1 MGDREARQQ
10 SRLVRQLEKLGA
22 ELILGTTLTVAWR
35 QQAEDIFMVGQ
46 RSDSPGP

>member
-22 ELILGTTLTVAWR
+22 ELILGTTPTVA
-35 QQAEDIFMVGQ
+35 
-46 RSDSPGP
+46 